1 MTNELAIF
9 KAANRGK
16 KIQDS
21 TNEEILQTLA
31 IVMMKVGIREKNLP
45 ENSEKIILLEH
56 IRKKFGNMPIL
67 SIRAAFDLL
76 IDGQINAPEHY
87 ENFSCMYFSKVM
99 NAYKAW
105 ENKVFRELPPEP
117 VPQLPPPK
125 MSDDELIKMG
135 VEMWNNTRNLNFIPQ
150 RLYEVLKCNPNED
163 EQMEAAKRVT
173 SIINAKLLENRY
185 MFNVLSREVYFDRL
199 MRAYFIVKKLDGM
212 DSGDA
217 K

>member
-1 MTNELAIF
+1 MKEIELF
-9 KAANRGK
+9 QTVRKSK
-16 KIQDS
+16 KISES
-21 TNEEILQTLA
+21 TDTDILEHLT
-31 IVMMKVGIREKNLP
+31 IVMLKLGIRAKNLP
-45 ENSEKIILLEH
+45 EEQEKKVLIDH
-56 IRKKFGNMPIL
+56 IRKKFGYMNIL
-67 SIRAAFDLL
+67 SIRLAFEHL
-76 IDGQINAPEHY
+76 IDGVISGPEHF
-87 ENFSCMYFSKVM
+87 ENFSCAYFSKVM
-99 NAYKAW
+99 NAYKSW

-117 VPQLPPPK
+117 LPELPPIK

-199 MRAYFIVKKLDGM
+199 MRAYFIVKKLEGM
-212 DSGDA
+212 DSG
-217 K
+217 KKQ